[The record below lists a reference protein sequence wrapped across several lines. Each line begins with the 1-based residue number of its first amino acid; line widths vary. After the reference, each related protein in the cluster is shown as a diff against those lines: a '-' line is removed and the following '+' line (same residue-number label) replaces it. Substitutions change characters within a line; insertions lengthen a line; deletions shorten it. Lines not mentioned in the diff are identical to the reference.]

1 MSTLVFQ
8 ATLGGQVNLNGP
20 NVATTYDIAVPAT
33 TGTMIT
39 SGDTGTVTSGMLAN
53 SLSLVTPNLGTPS
66 AGTMTNVTGLPLGTA
81 VTGTL
86 PVGNG
91 GTGIT
96 SLVVGYIPYGNG
108 TSAFGSSTNL
118 FYDSANVRLG
128 VGTNAPAV
136 TAALVG
142 TDAMLIPKG
151 TTAQRPAG
159 TSGFVRYNSTTTKFE
174 GYGASSWG
182 ALGGGA
188 TGGGAD
194 QIFFE
199 NGQTVTVD
207 YSVTSG
213 NNAGTFGP
221 VTVATGITVT
231 VPSGSTWSIV

>member
-20 NVATTYDIAVPAT
+20 NVATTFDIAVPAT
-33 TGTMIT
+33 TGTMVT
-39 SGDTGTVTSGMLAN
+39 TGDTGTVSSTMLAN
-53 SLSLVTPNLGTPS
+53 SLSLVTPALGTPAS
-66 AGTMTNVTGLPLGTA
+66 GVMTNVTGLPLGTG

-96 SLVVGYIPYGNG
+96 SLTAGYIPYGNG
-108 TSAFGSSTNL
+108 TSAFGNSVNL
-118 FYDSANVRLG
+118 FYDNVNVRFG
-128 VGTNAPAV
+128 VGTNSPAV

-151 TTAQRPAG
+151 TTAQRP
-159 TSGFVRYNSTTTKFE
+159 SGASGYVRYNSTTTKFE

-199 NGQTVTVD
+199 NGQTVSVD
-207 YSVTSG
+207 YTITSG

-231 VPSGSTWSIV
+231 VPTGSTWSIV